1 MEHET
6 VFRIWESQDKSC
18 DGYEVTLGIQGF
30 AKQIDGFAQPKSKVE
45 LLLNKHETFAI
56 SINKLSWCALD
67 QDISRTY
74 RCQGHHLTPS
84 NSYCLL
90 HSSAS

>member
-45 LLLNKHETFAI
+45 LLLNKHETFAVP
-56 SINKLSWCALD
+56 
-67 QDISRTY
+67 R
-74 RCQGHHLTPS
+74 
-84 NSYCLL
+84 
-90 HSSAS
+90 SSSHTIK